1 MVLVAPSI
9 LSADFGRLEEEV
21 HKVEEAGADYLHLD
35 IMDGHFV
42 PNITFGP
49 QVVKFLRKKSK
60 LIFDVHLMIKKPE
73 NFIPVFRDAGA
84 DIITVHVEAC
94 PHLHR
99 IIQNIKQLNCRCAVA
114 LNPAT
119 PLEAIKWVL
128 NDLDMV
134 LIMTVNPG
142 FGGQDFIPN
151 MIDKIQQLR
160 KMIDER
166 NVSNEILIEVDGGI
180 TPANASKIVE
190 AGADVLVAGSSI
202 FGADDPSA
210 MVKFF
215 KGITTGV

>member
-1 MVLVAPSI
+1 MVLIAPSI
-9 LSADFGRLEEEV
+9 LSADFGRLLEEV
-21 HKVEEAGADYLHLD
+21 QRVEEAGADYLHLD

-60 LIFDVHLMIKKPE
+60 LIFDVHLMIQRPE
-73 NFIPVFRDAGA
+73 NFIPAFYEAGA

-99 IIQNIKQLNCRCAVA
+99 VLQSIKQLNCKCAVA

-119 PLEAIKWVL
+119 PLESIEWVL
-128 NDLDMV
+128 SELDMV

-142 FGGQDFIPN
+142 FGGQEFIPD
-151 MIDKIQQLR
+151 MLGKIHQLR
-160 KMIDER
+160 KMIDEHSEQ
-166 NVSNEILIEVDGGI
+166 NKILIEVDGGV
-180 TPANASKIVE
+180 TPENASKIVE

-202 FGADDPSA
+202 FGTEDPA
-210 MVKFF
+210 ARVKYF
-215 KGITTGV
+215 KKISTGV